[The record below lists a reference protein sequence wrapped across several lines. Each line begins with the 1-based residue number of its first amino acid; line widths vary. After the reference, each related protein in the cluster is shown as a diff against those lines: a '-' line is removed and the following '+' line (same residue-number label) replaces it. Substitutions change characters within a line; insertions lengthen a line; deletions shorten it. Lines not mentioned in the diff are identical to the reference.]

1 MASASKTS
9 SRTRLLL
16 VAALFLTPFIIAA
29 ALRFTG
35 WQPPQ
40 TKNFGHLYQPPVS
53 MEQWSVTH
61 ADGKPV
67 AWVNEQRTWRL
78 ISTAPAHCDQACIKH
93 LDALSRVHDS
103 LGRHGKLLK
112 KHWLINDA
120 NKQAALTQGMPEA
133 LTKELTVLVGHDAL
147 SKHQPKTS
155 PKKTDDQPTDGDHTE
170 EVPSAF
176 VLSYPVYVI
185 DPHGYLVLYYAAG
198 QSARQLKKDLSRVVK
213 S

>member
-1 MASASKTS
+1 MASASKAS

-53 MEQWSVTH
+53 METWSVKD
-61 ADGKPV
+61 AEGKPV

-78 ISTAPAHCDQACIKH
+78 ISLAPAHCDQPCQQH
-93 LDALSRVHDS
+93 LDALSRMHDA

-112 KHWLINDA
+112 KHWLLTDEA
-120 NKQAALTQGMPEA
+120 KQSAFIQSLPAPLAQ
-133 LTKELTVLVGHDAL
+133 ELTPLVGHDAL
-147 SKHQPKTS
+147 IKHQPKAMPEKPNDS
-155 PKKTDDQPTDGDHTE
+155 EGGDERT
-170 EVPSAF
+170 EVPATF
-176 VLSYPVYVI
+176 VLSYPVYAI
-185 DPHGYLVLYYAAG
+185 DPHGYLVLYYAPG
-198 QSARQLKKDLSRVVK
+198 QPARELKKDLSRVVK